1 MPAHSRVGDIGIGV
15 CPCHIV
21 PVGYITVYATG
32 ASSVKTNG
40 RTTTHITT
48 IGISTCGHPT
58 VALTGSSTVVAES
71 QKVHRIGD
79 MGVNCG
85 PYISVGGSADT
96 FSGG

>member
-1 MPAHSRVGDIGIGV
+1 MPAHSRVGDSGVGV
-15 CPCHIV
+15 CPCHII
-21 PVGYITVYATG
+21 PLPYITIFASG

-40 RTTTHITT
+40 KITTIVTT

-58 VALTGSSTVVAES
+58 IALTGSSTVNFEN
-71 QKVHRIGD
+71 QHVHRIGD

-85 PYISVGGSADT
+85 PYVSVTGSSDT